1 MDIFVEYIVKR
12 KKGKKEYVKI
22 AAIVVAAI
30 VLAMLTPM
38 LMLVPVV
45 GSLSVLCTAA
55 VIFGAY
61 YLITS
66 LNVEYEYILTNGELD
81 VDTIINR
88 RNRKRL
94 ITVQAKNFEILAP
107 VGTDEYKNEEN
118 GRFTRVIDAS
128 SANIENKAYFA
139 VFNKDGQRIKLV
151 FEPTEKMLDVF
162 ETKVPRNV
170 KR

>member
-22 AAIVVAAI
+22 AAIIVAAI

-45 GSLSVLCTAA
+45 GSLSVLCTVA
-55 VIFGAY
+55 VIYGAY
-61 YLITS
+61 YLITN

-88 RNRKRL
+88 RSRKRL
-94 ITVQAKNFEILAP
+94 ITVQVKNFEFVAP
-107 VGTDEYKNEEN
+107 TGTSEFKSEEN
-118 GRFTRVIDAS
+118 ANFTRVIDAS
-128 SANIENKAYFA
+128 SANIEHKAYFA

-162 ETKVPRNV
+162 ETIVPRNV